1 MDKLT
6 NLEKLLLVTL
16 AVAVMLP
23 FFVFFKWQAHHEK
36 PPETYKEKLVY
47 QFKAGDDVRPRL
59 YQLWEINGEEY
70 LTSFLLDE

>member
-6 NLEKLLLVTL
+6 NLEKFLLVTL

-23 FFVFFKWQAHHEK
+23 FLVFPKWQAYH
-36 PPETYKEKLVY
+36 ETYEEKLVY